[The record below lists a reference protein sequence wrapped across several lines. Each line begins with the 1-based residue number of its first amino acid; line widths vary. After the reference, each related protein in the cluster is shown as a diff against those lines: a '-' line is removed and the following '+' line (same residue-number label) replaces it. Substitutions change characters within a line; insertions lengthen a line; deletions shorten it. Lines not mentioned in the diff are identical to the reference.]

1 MPFRPGQSG
10 NPAGKPKGI
19 KSKSSEEIRGIFQ
32 EFLEN
37 NIEQMQADFN
47 QIEPRD
53 RLNFIE
59 KIAKLILPPPLTLEN
74 LTDSQLDQL
83 IEKLKSNEQ

>member
-19 KSKSSEEIRGIFQ
+19 KSKTSEEIRGMFQ
-32 EFLEN
+32 TFLEQ
-37 NIEQMQADFN
+37 NIENLQADYD
-47 QIEPRD
+47 QLESKE
-53 RLNFIE
+53 RLSFIE
-59 KIAKLILPPPLTLEN
+59 KIARLILPPALNLEN
-74 LTDSQLDQL
+74 LSESQLDQL